1 MGLGRLKCG
10 AWTYMLGVPPLLFL
24 SIRYLSVKTSV
35 QRASCSSSENPAFVA
50 EKNIVLVEKQVV
62 ELYA

>member
-1 MGLGRLKCG
+1 
-10 AWTYMLGVPPLLFL
+10 MLGVLLLLFL
-24 SIRYLSVKTSV
+24 SIRYLSFKTSV

-50 EKNIVLVEKQVV
+50 EKNIVLVEKQVA